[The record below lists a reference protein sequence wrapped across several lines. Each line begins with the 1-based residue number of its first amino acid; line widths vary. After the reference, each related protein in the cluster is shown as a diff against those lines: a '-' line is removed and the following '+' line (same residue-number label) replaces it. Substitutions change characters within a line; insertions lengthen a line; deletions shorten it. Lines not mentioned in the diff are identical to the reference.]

1 MPELAKI
8 HTKVNFR
15 PEPNIEFYKIPYED
29 KKREKARQLR
39 LTDDARSEKLAKRR
53 EEKKQEREEKKA
65 KQEARLK
72 NKASRKRVGRHQQL
86 LTEWDELAKE
96 ERLYKKLKRGRIT
109 QEKYDEEMFGETQ
122 RNLPNNKE

>member
-8 HTKVNFR
+8 HTKVYFR

-39 LTDDARSEKLAKRR
+39 LADDARNEKLTKRR

-72 NKASRKRVGRHQQL
+72 NKASRKRVGRHQQI

-122 RNLPNNKE
+122 KNLQNKKK

>member
-8 HTKVNFR
+8 HTKVYFR

-39 LTDDARSEKLAKRR
+39 LADDARNEKLTKRR

-72 NKASRKRVGRHQQL
+72 NKASRKRVGRHQQI

-122 RNLPNNKE
+122 KNLQSKKK